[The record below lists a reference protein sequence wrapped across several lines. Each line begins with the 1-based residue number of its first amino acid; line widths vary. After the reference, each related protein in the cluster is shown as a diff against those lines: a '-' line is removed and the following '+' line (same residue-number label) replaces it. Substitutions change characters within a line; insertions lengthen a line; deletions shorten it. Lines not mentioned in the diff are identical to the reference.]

1 MKVKIFDELVQAL
14 VKEGFSE
21 EGVSR
26 TGSLFLG
33 MNSMRDVGIADFL
46 VQHVARSESIRQK
59 IATVSQNIFITDYSE
74 AMSVVVASKNAI
86 NKRLYLLD
94 GDSRIGP
101 VQFTQLQRELVAE
114 GFSTKGEAPH
124 GTITVTPMYLKEIT
138 LADFIEGQ
146 VIRRESYLRGY
157 PFIGKQLA
165 DSAFADVGKVIAA
178 AVRATTFL
186 LETAPDPRS

>member
-101 VQFTQLQRELVAE
+101 VQFTQLHRCHCYRSM
-114 GFSTKGEAPH
+114 GRF
-124 GTITVTPMYLKEIT
+124 
-138 LADFIEGQ
+138 
-146 VIRRESYLRGY
+146 
-157 PFIGKQLA
+157 
-165 DSAFADVGKVIAA
+165 AF
-178 AVRATTFL
+178 R
-186 LETAPDPRS
+186 